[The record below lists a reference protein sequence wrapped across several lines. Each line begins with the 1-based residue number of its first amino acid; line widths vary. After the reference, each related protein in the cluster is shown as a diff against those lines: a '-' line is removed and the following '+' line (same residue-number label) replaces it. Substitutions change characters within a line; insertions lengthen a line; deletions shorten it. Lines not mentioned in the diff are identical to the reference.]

1 MYRTLGIAAVLL
13 LSWNA
18 TAAEIEPPALSLAN
32 VYHDNVDLEA
42 YWVSEKLDGIR
53 AWWDGESLYSRQG
66 NRFNAPAAFVEGFP
80 RVALD
85 GELWMGRGT
94 FERLSGIVRR
104 QVTREDAWSGVR
116 YMVFDL
122 PGHAGTFGQRL
133 ARLKELLSSAETS
146 RIKLVKQF
154 RIADDAELM
163 ALLDGI
169 VASGG
174 EGLMLRRGDSRYRQ
188 GRSDDLLK
196 LKLHQDAEAV
206 VVAHLPGRGKYI
218 GMLGSLVVEMPDG
231 RRFKLG
237 TGFSDE
243 MRRRPPPVG
252 TTVTYKHYGKT
263 SNGIPRFA
271 SFLRTR
277 PES

>member
-1 MYRTLGIAAVLL
+1 
-13 LSWNA
+13 
-18 TAAEIEPPALSLAN
+18 
-32 VYHDNVDLEA
+32 
-42 YWVSEKLDGIR
+42 
-53 AWWDGESLYSRQG
+53 
-66 NRFNAPAAFVEGFP
+66 
-80 RVALD
+80 
-85 GELWMGRGT
+85 MGRGT

-104 QVTREDAWSGVR
+104 QATREDAWSGVR

-133 ARLKELLSSAETS
+133 ARLKELFSATETS
-146 RIKLVKQF
+146 RIGLVEQF
-154 RIADDAELM
+154 RVADEAELM
-163 ALLDGI
+163 ALLDQI

-174 EGLMLRRGDSRYRQ
+174 EGLMLRKGDSYYRR

-206 VVAHLPGRGKYI
+206 VVAHLPGRGKYA
-218 GMLGSLVVEMPDG
+218 GMLGSLLVEMPDG

-243 MRRRPPPVG
+243 MRGSPPPVG

>member
-1 MYRTLGIAAVLL
+1 
-13 LSWNA
+13 
-18 TAAEIEPPALSLAN
+18 
-32 VYHDNVDLEA
+32 
-42 YWVSEKLDGIR
+42 
-53 AWWDGESLYSRQG
+53 
-66 NRFNAPAAFVEGFP
+66 
-80 RVALD
+80 
-85 GELWMGRGT
+85 MGRGT

-104 QVTREDAWSGVR
+104 AAAREDAWRDVR

-122 PGHAGTFGQRL
+122 PGHAGTFDQRL
-133 ARLKELLSSAETS
+133 AHLKELLSSAETS
-146 RIKLVKQF
+146 RIELVQQV
-154 RIADDAELM
+154 RIANDAELM
-163 ALLDGI
+163 TMLDRI

-174 EGLMLRRGDSRYRQ
+174 EGLMLRKGDSHYRR

-206 VVAHLPGRGKYI
+206 VVAHLPGRGKYT

-243 MRRRPPPVG
+243 MRRSPPPVG
-252 TTVTYKHYGKT
+252 TTITYKHYGKT

-271 SFLRTR
+271 SFLRIR